1 MQTLSYFSRP
11 NTERLSESAKLDNI
25 WNQLKKLRYDVFA
38 KELQQ
43 YPENDQQ
50 SLDDPGEHF
59 LVLLE
64 QETLIGYV
72 SVNSPGS
79 ESFRI
84 TKYFGDEIWTL
95 DNFSSKKRF
104 LNL

>member
-11 NTERLSESAKLDNI
+11 DADGLSGSAELDNI

-43 YPENDQQ
+43 YPENNQE

-72 SVNSPGS
+72 SVNSPES
-79 ESFRI
+79 EGFRI
-84 TKYFGDEIWTL
+84 PKYFGDEY
-95 DNFSSKKRF
+95 
-104 LNL
+104 